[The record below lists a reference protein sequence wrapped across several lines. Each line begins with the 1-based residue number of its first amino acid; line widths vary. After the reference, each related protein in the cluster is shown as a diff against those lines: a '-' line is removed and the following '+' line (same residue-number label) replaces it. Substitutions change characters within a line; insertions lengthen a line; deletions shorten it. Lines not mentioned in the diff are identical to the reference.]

1 MYYLPVYDWTM
12 VLLIPAI
19 LLSLW
24 AQFKVQG
31 NFNKYSKVYS
41 RSGITGAQVA
51 AKLLQI
57 NGITDVGIAPTKGSL
72 TDHYHP
78 TKKTVFLS
86 ETVYG
91 ESTIAAIAV
100 AAHECGHAIQ
110 HHVGY
115 APLTIRA
122 ALVPVTNFSNYVSWI
137 LLIVGLILSWTP
149 LVQLGIILF
158 CCVVLFQ
165 LVTLPVE
172 FNASSRAL
180 QQLSAN
186 GILAEDEIAG
196 GRKVLSAAAWTYV
209 AAAVTAILQLL
220 RLLLIFGNFR
230 RS

>member
-1 MYYLPVYDWTM
+1 MYYPMYDSTFI
-12 VLLIPAI
+12 LLIPAI

-51 AKLLQI
+51 KKLLEL
-57 NGITDVGIAPTKGSL
+57 NGITDVAVAATQGSL

-91 ESTIAAIAV
+91 ESTISAIAV

-110 HHVGY
+110 HNVGY
-115 APLTIRA
+115 TPLTIRSM
-122 ALVPVTNFSNYVSWI
+122 LVPVANIGSYASWI
-137 LLIVGLILSWTP
+137 LLIAGLAFSWDP
-149 LVQLGIILF
+149 LVQIGILLF
-158 CCVVLFQ
+158 SCVVLFQ
-165 LVTLPVE
+165 VVTLPVE

-180 QQLSAN
+180 QQLSYY
-186 GILAEDEIAG
+186 GILANDEIQG
-196 GRKVLSAAAWTYV
+196 GKKVLSAAAWTYV
-209 AAAVTAILQLL
+209 AAAVMAILQLL
-220 RLLLIFGNFR
+220 RLIMIFR
-230 RS
+230 RD